1 MSNALAGRRIVVP
14 ETRELDL
21 LADMLERHG
30 ATAMRC
36 PLVAIRDVA
45 DAAPVEAW
53 LARFI
58 AAPPD
63 DLILLTGEGL
73 GRLVGFAQRAGMDAA
88 FIAALAKVRKITRG
102 PKPARRLHAL
112 GLKPDLA
119 AVEPTTAGVMAT
131 LKSENLAGRRVGV
144 QLYPDN
150 PNAELIDF
158 LRAAGAA
165 PDAVLCYAYA
175 SQSEDNLVAE
185 TIDAMAAGTVDLI
198 AFTSSAQVKRLR
210 DVAAAS
216 GREATLRAAFART
229 MVAAVGPVVAK
240 TIEEA
245 GGRVAVAPANSF
257 HMKPMVN
264 AIIAAFAAGARSP
277 APVRPEGRRPSTSA
291 R

>member
-30 ATAMRC
+30 ATALRC
-36 PLVAIRDVA
+36 PLVAIRDVD

-73 GRLVGFAQRAGMDAA
+73 GRLVGFAQRAGIDTA
-88 FIAALAKVRKITRG
+88 FLAALGKVRKITRG
-102 PKPARRLHAL
+102 PKPVRRLHTL
-112 GLKPDLA
+112 GLKADLA
-119 AVEPTTAGVMAT
+119 AVEPTTAGVIAT
-131 LKSENLAGRRVGV
+131 LKDENLAGRRVGV

-150 PNAELIDF
+150 PNAELIEF
-158 LRAAGAA
+158 LRAAGAT
-165 PDAVLCYAYA
+165 PDPVLCYAYA
-175 SQSEDNLVAE
+175 SQSEDLLVAE
-185 TIDAMAAGTVDLI
+185 TIDAMAAGSVDLI

-216 GREATLRAAFART
+216 GRADVLRAALAHT
-229 MVAAVGPVVAK
+229 M
-240 TIEEA
+240 I
-245 GGRVAVAPANSF
+245 
-257 HMKPMVN
+257 
-264 AIIAAFAAGARSP
+264 
-277 APVRPEGRRPSTSA
+277 
-291 R
+291 

>member
-1 MSNALAGRRIVVP
+1 MRNALAGRRIVVP
-14 ETRELDL
+14 ETRELDV

-30 ATAMRC
+30 ATALRC

-73 GRLVGFAQRAGMDAA
+73 ARLVGFAERAGMEAA

-102 PKPARRLHAL
+102 PKPARRLHL
-112 GLKPDLA
+112 IGLKPDLA
-119 AVEPTTAGVMAT
+119 AAEPTTAGIIAT
-131 LKSENLAGRRVGV
+131 LRDENLAGRRIAV
-144 QLYPDN
+144 QLYPDA
-150 PNAELIDF
+150 NAALVEF
-158 LRAAGAA
+158 LRGAGAE
-165 PDAVLCYAYA
+165 PDPVLCYAYA
-175 SQSEDNLVAE
+175 SQSEDRLVAA
-185 TIDAMAAGTVDLI
+185 TIDAMAAGDVDLI

-216 GREATLRAAFART
+216 GRADALRSALARIT
-229 MVAAVGPVVAK
+229 IAAVGPVVAGA
-240 TIEEA
+240 IEEA
-245 GGRVAVAPANSF
+245 GGRVAVAPAHSF

-264 AIIAAFAAGARSP
+264 AIVAALAS
-277 APVRPEGRRPSTSA
+277 
-291 R
+291 

>member
-21 LADMLERHG
+21 LAQMLERHG
-30 ATAMRC
+30 ATAVRC

-73 GRLVGFAQRAGMDAA
+73 GRLVGFAQRAGIEAP
-88 FIAALAKVRKITRG
+88 FVAALAKVRKITRG

-119 AVEPTTAGVMAT
+119 AVEPTTAGVIAV
-131 LKSENLAGRRVGV
+131 LAGEDLAGRRVAV

-150 PNAELIDF
+150 PNAALIDF
-158 LRAAGAA
+158 LRNSGAD
-165 PDAVLCYAYA
+165 PDPVLCYAYA
-175 SQSEDNLVAE
+175 SQSEDRHVADV
-185 TIDAMAAGTVDLI
+185 IDAMAAGRVDLI
-198 AFTSSAQVKRLR
+198 AFTSSPQVKRLR
-210 DVAAAS
+210 AVAAAS
-216 GREATLRAAFART
+216 GREAALAAGLART
-229 MVAAVGPVVAK
+229 TIAAVGPVVARA
-240 TIEEA
+240 IEEA
-245 GGRVAVAPANSF
+245 GGRVAIAPADSF

-264 AIIAAFAAGARSP
+264 AIIAAIGDKPGAARAVS
-277 APVRPEGRRPSTSA
+277 S
-291 R
+291 

>member
-30 ATAMRC
+30 ATALRC
-36 PLVAIRDVA
+36 PLVAIRDVD

-53 LARFI
+53 LKRFV

-73 GRLVGFAQRAGMDAA
+73 GRLVGFAKRAGMDHA
-88 FIAALAKVRKITRG
+88 FVAALGKVRRITRG
-102 PKPARRLHAL
+102 PKPARVLHTL

-119 AVEPTTAGVMAT
+119 AGEPTTAGVIAT

-150 PNAELIDF
+150 PNRVLNEF
-158 LRAAGAA
+158 LCAAGAT
-165 PDAVLCYAYA
+165 PDPVLCYAYA
-175 SQSEDNLVAE
+175 SQSEDRSVAE
-185 TIDAMAAGTVDLI
+185 TIDAMAAGEVDLI
-198 AFTSSAQVKRLR
+198 AFTSSAQLKRLR

-229 MVAAVGPVVAK
+229 AIAAVGPVVARA
-240 TIEEA
+240 IEEA
-245 GGRVAVAPANSF
+245 GGRVAVAPARSF

-264 AIIAAFAAGARSP
+264 AIIAALGS
-277 APVRPEGRRPSTSA
+277 
-291 R
+291 

>member
-30 ATAMRC
+30 ATAVRC

-45 DAAPVEAW
+45 DATPVEAW

-73 GRLVGFAQRAGMDAA
+73 GRLIGFAERAGIAAA
-88 FIAALAKVRKITRG
+88 FVAALAEVRKITRG
-102 PKPARRLHAL
+102 PKPARRLHTL

-119 AVEPTTAGVMAT
+119 AGEPTTAGIIAT
-131 LKSENLAGRRVGV
+131 LHGENLAGRRVAV
-144 QLYPDN
+144 QLYPDAN
-150 PNAELIDF
+150 PALIDF
-158 LRAAGAA
+158 LRAAGAE
-165 PDAVLCYAYA
+165 PDPVLCYAYA
-175 SQSEDNLVAE
+175 SQSEDRLVAE
-185 TIDAMAAGTVDLI
+185 TIDAMAAGRVDLV

-216 GREATLRAAFART
+216 GREAALRAALART
-229 MVAAVGPVVAK
+229 TIAAVGPVVASA
-240 TIEEA
+240 IEEA
-245 GGRVAVAPANSF
+245 GGRVAVAPAQSF

-264 AIIAAFAAGARSP
+264 AIIAALPRLHEL
-277 APVRPEGRRPSTSA
+277 R
-291 R
+291 